1 MAHPNEELLRRAYEA
16 FGKGDIDTV
25 LGAFDDNIV
34 WHVPGRNPIAGDY
47 KGKAEVTAF
56 FGKIFELSGGTFKLE
71 VHDVLANDEHAVA
84 LVHLRA
90 DRAGRT
96 YDANET
102 HVTHIRDGR
111 ITEFWAVS
119 TDQQAW
125 DELLTA

>member
-1 MAHPNEELLRRAYEA
+1 MAHPNEEITRNGYAA
-16 FGKGDIDTV
+16 FTKGDMDGV
-25 LGAFDDNIV
+25 AALLAPEVV
-34 WHVPGRNPIAGDY
+34 WHVLGRNVLSGDY
-47 KGKAEVTAF
+47 RGVEQTLRFLGRLVEVT
-56 FGKIFELSGGTFKLE
+56 EGTLRLE
-71 VHDVLANDEHAVA
+71 IHDVLANDDHAVA

-125 DELLTA
+125 DELLKA

>member
-1 MAHPNEELLRRAYEA
+1 MAHQNEEITRNGYAA
-16 FGKGDIDTV
+16 FTKGDMDGV
-25 LGAFDDNIV
+25 AALLAPEVV
-34 WHVPGRNPIAGDY
+34 WHVLGRNVLSGDY
-47 KGKAEVTAF
+47 HGVDQTLQFLGRLVEATE
-56 FGKIFELSGGTFKLE
+56 GTLRLDI
-71 VHDVLANDEHAVA
+71 HDVLANDEHAVA

-102 HVTHIRDGR
+102 HITHIRDGR

-125 DELLTA
+125 DELLKA